1 MSVWQK
7 TAEDGTLPE
16 ANFCSKVRTVYSL
29 IYLFYFA
36 LMAFHII
43 NFVIF
48 SLSFFFYHKRHPL
61 IKRMKWTH
69 CSATLLSDNNAS

>member
-48 SLSFFFYHKRHPL
+48 FLEVFFLPQKTPTHKKNEIDSL
-61 IKRMKWTH
+61 
-69 CSATLLSDNNAS
+69 